1 MPSPSNSY
9 SVREQRGWYLY
20 DWANSPYFTS
30 VLVVFLGTYI
40 TSLAKAAADASGY
53 IYPFGIPVDAR
64 SLYPYLIS
72 ISVAG
77 QVIFLPVVGAI
88 ADYGHRK
95 KELLAL
101 TAFLGS
107 AATIAM
113 FFLQG
118 TNYMLGAA
126 LLVISNISFGA
137 SIVVYNSFLPQIA
150 PPEQRDA
157 VSSRGWALGYAGGGV
172 LLALNLVLL
181 ARASSLG
188 ISETMA
194 VRISLASAG
203 VWCVVFTIPVLL
215 ALRNRA
221 PARMP
226 PAGANRIA
234 VAFRQL
240 AHTLSDTRRYPQT
253 LLYLAAYMVY
263 NDAIQ
268 TVLAVA
274 GTFGTDALK
283 ISISQL
289 ASAILMAQFVGI
301 IGAVGFGKLAARIG
315 AKRAIAASLV
325 VWALILIYI
334 YAFVNSALQFFLVT
348 AGIAIVM
355 GGSQAL
361 SRSLFA
367 QLVPKGK
374 EAEYFSVYEISDK
387 GTSWLGPAFYG
398 LALQWTGSYQAAIL
412 SLIVFFAAGLAI
424 LLRVDVAKGQRDVA
438 AASAMPA
445 QASIPGTD
453 PA

>member
-1 MPSPSNSY
+1 MPSAPEY

-30 VLVVFLGTYI
+30 VLVVFLGPYLTA
-40 TSLAKAAADASGY
+40 LAKSAADPAGF
-53 IYPFGIPVDAR
+53 IHPFGIPVDAR

-72 ISVAG
+72 MSVAG
-77 QVIFLPVVGAI
+77 QVIFLPIVGAI

-101 TAFLGS
+101 TAFLG
-107 AATIAM
+107 AGATLAM
-113 FFLQG
+113 FFIQG
-118 TNYMLGAA
+118 ANYMLGAV
-126 LLVISNISFGA
+126 LLIVSNISFGA
-137 SIVVYNSFLPQIA
+137 SIVVYNSFLPEIA

-157 VSSRGWALGYAGGGV
+157 ISSRGWALGYAGGGL
-172 LLALNLVLL
+172 LLALNLLLL
-181 ARASSLG
+181 ARADALG
-188 ISETMA
+188 VSEAMA

-203 VWCVVFTIPVLL
+203 AWCVVFTIPVLL

-221 PARMP
+221 PAHVP
-226 PAGANRIA
+226 PPGKNRVA

-240 AHTLSDTRRYPQT
+240 AHTLKDARRFPQT
-253 LLYLAAYMVY
+253 LLFLIAYMIY

-274 GTFGTDALK
+274 GQFGTDALK
-283 ISISQL
+283 IPISQL
-289 ASAILMAQFVGI
+289 ATAILMAQFVGI
-301 IGAVGFGKLAARIG
+301 LGAMGFGKLAARIG
-315 AKRAIAASLV
+315 TKYSIAVTLAI
-325 VWALILIYI
+325 WALILIYI
-334 YAFVNSALQFFLVT
+334 YAFVNNVTQFFLVT

-374 EAEYFSVYEISDK
+374 EAEYFSIYEISDK
-387 GTSWLGPAFYG
+387 GTSWLGPMFYG

-424 LLRVDVAKGQRDVA
+424 LSRVDVGKGERDLA
-438 AASAMPA
+438 RSLSELP
-445 QASIPGTD
+445 QLG
-453 PA
+453 

>member
-1 MPSPSNSY
+1 MTSAPEY

-30 VLVVFLGTYI
+30 VLLVFLGPYLTA
-40 TSLAKAAADASGY
+40 LAKAAADTNGY
-53 IYPFGIPVDAR
+53 IHPFGIPVDAR

-101 TAFLGS
+101 TAFLGA
-107 AATIAM
+107 AATVAM
-113 FFLQG
+113 FFIQG
-118 TNYMLGAA
+118 ANYMLGAA
-126 LLVISNISFGA
+126 LLIVSNISFGA
-137 SIVVYNSFLPQIA
+137 SIVVYNSFLPEIA
-150 PPEQRDA
+150 PSHQRDA
-157 VSSRGWALGYAGGGV
+157 ISSRGWALGYAGGGV
-172 LLALNLVLL
+172 LLALNLLLL
-181 ARASSLG
+181 AGVRKLG
-188 ISETMA
+188 ITEALA

-203 VWCVVFTIPVLL
+203 VWCIAFTIPVLI

-221 PARMP
+221 PARVP
-226 PAGANRIA
+226 PAGENRVA

-240 AHTLSDTRRYPQT
+240 THTLKDARRYPQT
-253 LLYLAAYMVY
+253 LLYLAAYMIY

-274 GTFGTDALK
+274 GQFGTDALGLQ
-283 ISISQL
+283 ISQL
-289 ASAILMAQFVGI
+289 ATAILMAQFVGI
-301 IGAVGFGKLAARIG
+301 FGAVGFGKIAARIG
-315 AKRAIAASLV
+315 TKFAIAAALLI
-325 VWALILIYI
+325 WALILIYI
-334 YAFVNSALQFFLVT
+334 YAFVNTVVQFFLVT

-374 EAEYFSVYEISDK
+374 EAEYFSIYEISDK

-398 LALQWTGSYQAAIL
+398 LALQWTGSYRAAIL
-412 SLIVFFAAGLAI
+412 SLIVFFAAGLAV
-424 LLRVDVAKGQRDVA
+424 LLRVDVEKGERDLA
-438 AASAMPA
+438 AATATPVTS
-445 QASIPGTD
+445 
-453 PA
+453 

>member
-1 MPSPSNSY
+1 MTTEY
-9 SVREQRGWYLY
+9 SKREQRGWYLY

-30 VLVVFLGTYI
+30 VLLVFLGPYLTA
-40 TSLAKAAADASGY
+40 LAKSAADANGF
-53 IYPFGIPVDAR
+53 IHPFGIPVDAR

-107 AATIAM
+107 AATVAM
-113 FFLQG
+113 FFIQG
-118 TNYMLGAA
+118 ANYMLGGA
-126 LLVISNISFGA
+126 LLIISNISFGA
-137 SIVVYNSFLPQIA
+137 SIVVYNSFLPEIA

-157 VSSRGWALGYAGGGV
+157 ISSRGWALGYAGGGL
-172 LLALNLVLL
+172 LLALNLLL
-181 ARASSLG
+181 IANVKKLG
-188 ISETMA
+188 ITESQGI
-194 VRISLASAG
+194 RISLASAG
-203 VWCVVFTIPVLL
+203 VWCMVFTIPVLL

-221 PARMP
+221 QARVP
-226 PAGANRIA
+226 PPGTNRVVI
-234 VAFRQL
+234 AFRQL
-240 AHTLSDTRRYPQT
+240 VHTLKDARRFPQT
-253 LLYLAAYMVY
+253 LLFLAAYMIY

-274 GTFGTDALK
+274 GQFGTDALK
-283 ISISQL
+283 IPISQL
-289 ASAILMAQFVGI
+289 ATAILMAQFVGI
-301 IGAVGFGKLAARIG
+301 FGAVGFGKLSARIG
-315 AKRAIAASLV
+315 TKFAIATALV

-334 YAFVNSALQFFLVT
+334 YALVSTVLQFFLVV

-367 QLVPKGK
+367 QMVPKGK
-374 EAEYFSVYEISDK
+374 EAEYFSIYEISDK
-387 GTSWLGPAFYG
+387 GTSWLGPMFYG

-424 LLRVDVAKGQRDVA
+424 LSRVDVKKGERDLA
-438 AASAMPA
+438 RSSNELP
-445 QASIPGTD
+445 QHR
-453 PA
+453 

>member
-1 MPSPSNSY
+1 MASTTEY

-30 VLVVFLGTYI
+30 VLLVFLGPYLNA
-40 TSLAKAAADASGY
+40 LAKSAADANGFLH
-53 IYPFGIPVDAR
+53 PFGIPVDAR

-95 KELLAL
+95 KQLLAF

-107 AATIAM
+107 AATVGM
-113 FFLQG
+113 FFIQQM
-118 TNYMLGAA
+118 NYMLGAV
-126 LLVISNISFGA
+126 LLIVSNISFGA
-137 SIVVYNSFLPQIA
+137 SIVVYNSFLPEIA

-157 VSSRGWALGYAGGGV
+157 ISSRGWALGYAGGGV
-172 LLALNLVLL
+172 LLALNLLLL
-181 ARASSLG
+181 ARAEAMG
-188 ISETMA
+188 ISEAMA
-194 VRISLASAG
+194 VRISLGSAG
-203 VWCVVFTIPVLL
+203 VWCMVFTIPVLL

-221 PARMP
+221 PARIP
-226 PAGANRIA
+226 PPGQNPVVI
-234 VAFRQL
+234 AFRQL
-240 AHTLSDTRRYPQT
+240 AHTLKDARRFPQT
-253 LLYLAAYMVY
+253 LLFLAAYMVY

-274 GTFGTDALK
+274 GQFGTDALG
-283 ISISQL
+283 IPISQL
-289 ASAILMAQFVGI
+289 ATAILMAQFVGI
-301 IGAVGFGKLAARIG
+301 FGAVGFGKLAARIG
-315 AKRAIAASLV
+315 TKFAIAATLV
-325 VWALILIYI
+325 IWGLILIYI
-334 YAFVNSALQFFLVT
+334 FAFVSTVQQFFFVT

-367 QLVPKGK
+367 QMVPKGK
-374 EAEYFSVYEISDK
+374 EAEYFSIYEISDK
-387 GTSWLGPAFYG
+387 GTSWLGPMFYG

-424 LLRVDVAKGQRDVA
+424 LSRVDVKKGERDLA
-438 AASAMPA
+438 AATAAPV
-445 QASIPGTD
+445 TN
-453 PA
+453 